1 MVKKRLV
8 VNFLVRNGLI
18 VQSFDFKRYLPI
30 GRPKFPIEH
39 LSRWDVDEIV
49 LLDMSASSQESTI
62 GTELVEMV
70 SKYCYVPL
78 TVGGGIK
85 NIKDAAKLIRAG
97 ADKISINNA
106 ALKNPSLISQLA
118 DNFGSQAVIVS
129 IDSKKH
135 EQEDMVYS
143 YLHDRTLDF
152 SPQVWAKKC
161 EELGAG
167 EIFLNSVDRDGSR
180 KGYDTKLISDVSSSV
195 KIPIIV
201 CGGVGKFTHFSQGI
215 KNGASAVAAAN
226 IFHHTEHS
234 TILAK
239 ASLLRDKV
247 DVRLDSEATY
257 KYRDFDENGRLL
269 MINSEQLE
277 KIEFNKNKYRF
288 L

>member
-8 VNFLVRNGLI
+8 VSLLVRDGLI

-39 LSRWDVDEIV
+39 VSRWDVDEIV
-49 LLDMSASSQESTI
+49 LLDMSASRNKSSIDTK
-62 GTELVEMV
+62 LVEMI

-85 NIKDAAKLIRAG
+85 NIEDAAKLIRAG
-97 ADKISINNA
+97 ADKISINHMA
-106 ALKNPSLISQLA
+106 IKNPSLISELA

-135 EQEDMVYS
+135 NQNYRVFS
-143 YLHDRTLDF
+143 HLDSRKIDI
-152 SPQVWAKKC
+152 SPKLWAKKC
-161 EELGAG
+161 EDLGAG

-180 KGYDTKLISDVSSSV
+180 KGYDLKLIKDISLNV
-195 KIPIIV
+195 KIPVIA
-201 CGGVGKFTHFSQGI
+201 CGGVGKFSHFSEGI

-239 ASLLRDKV
+239 ASLLRDNV
-247 DVRLDSEATY
+247 DVRLDSDATY
-257 KYRDFDENGRLL
+257 NFRDFDENGRLL
-269 MINSEQLE
+269 MMNSEQLE
-277 KIEFNKNKYRF
+277 KIEFKKNKYRF